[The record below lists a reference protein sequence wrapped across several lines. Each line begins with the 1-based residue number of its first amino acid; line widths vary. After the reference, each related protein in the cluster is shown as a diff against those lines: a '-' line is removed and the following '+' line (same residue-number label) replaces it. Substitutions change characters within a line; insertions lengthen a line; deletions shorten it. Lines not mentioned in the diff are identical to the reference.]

1 MKTITKL
8 GNARPFWLPCQLNID
23 MSTNKLGFFYQYVMS
38 NMTINKQNVHY
49 TNVHFGQPAGL
60 HMAWNIREWQT
71 EHTDWPSCPL
81 LYTSVPQTGSSLRIW

>member
-23 MSTNKLGFFYQYVMS
+23 MSTNKLGFLYQYVMS

-71 EHTDWPSCPL
+71 EHTVVL
-81 LYTSVPQTGSSLRIW
+81 FNTLQFPQTGSSLRIW